1 MVVSDLK
8 NKNKTVLMVV
18 SDLKNKNK
26 TVLVFWKMSTEQFE
40 EETKTKKEL
49 VFWPVIA
56 FLPHKFGTLSFAV
69 YHSSSSPC
77 LQLCS
82 H

>member
-26 TVLVFWKMSTEQFE
+26 TGLVF
-40 EETKTKKEL
+40 
-49 VFWPVIA
+49 
-56 FLPHKFGTLSFAV
+56 
-69 YHSSSSPC
+69 
-77 LQLCS
+77 
-82 H
+82 